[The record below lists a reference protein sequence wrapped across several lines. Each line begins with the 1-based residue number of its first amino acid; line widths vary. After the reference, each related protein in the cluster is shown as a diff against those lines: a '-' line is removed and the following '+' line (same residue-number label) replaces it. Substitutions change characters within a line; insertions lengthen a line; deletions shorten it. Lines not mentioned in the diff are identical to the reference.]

1 MSYFRLLYL
10 TAFMFLFAGCSGCQM
25 GYLWHVSYNHVSML
39 NSKTPVDTILKSD
52 KLTEDQRKKILLTQE
67 VRQFAF
73 DKLKLYK
80 SDNYTDFVELNRPY
94 VTYAVMASPKWKLE
108 PYLWDFPIIGKAP
121 YKGFYSEELAKAEAE
136 LMRKKNYDTYVRG
149 VPAFSTLG
157 KLNDPL
163 LSSMLSYKDHDLVNT
178 IIHEL
183 THTTLFIKDNIDF
196 NERLAVFVANKGT
209 ELFYKSKEGEN
220 SKTVEL
226 INFENEDDKVFS
238 EFITAE
244 LNDLKDWY
252 NKFDSSKYTS
262 DIEKE
267 KIRQYRFEQ
276 IRQNFKVKAQPKL
289 KTNSYRLFV
298 SSTLNNAKLGT
309 YNTYMKDLDIFEKVY
324 AKNGSN
330 VPQFLKKCAELQ
342 SVEDPEAELKKW
354 AN

>member
-1 MSYFRLLYL
+1 
-10 TAFMFLFAGCSGCQM
+10 M

-39 NSKTPVDTILKSD
+39 NSKVPVDSVLKSNT
-52 KLTEDQRKKILLTQE
+52 LTEDQRKKILLTNE

-80 SDNYTDFVELNRPY
+80 SDNYTDYVDLKRPY
-94 VTYAVMASPKWKLE
+94 VTYAVMASSKWKLE

-121 YKGFYSEELAKAEAE
+121 YKGYYSEQLAKEEAE
-136 LMRKKNYDTYVRG
+136 VMKKQDFDTYVRG

-163 LSSMLSYKDHDLVNT
+163 LSSMLSYTEHDLVNT

-209 ELFYKSKEGEN
+209 EFFYRAKEGEN

-226 INFENEDDKVFS
+226 INSENDDDKVFS
-238 EFITAE
+238 EFITTE

-252 NKFDSSKYTS
+252 AKFDISKYTN

-267 KIRQYRFEQ
+267 KARQDRFEQ
-276 IRQNFKVKAQPKL
+276 IKINFKTKAAPKF
-289 KTNSYRLFV
+289 KTKSYQSFA
-298 SSTLNNAKLGT
+298 TNPLNNAKLGT
-309 YNTYMKDLDIFEKVY
+309 YHTYMKDLDIFEKVY
-324 AKNGSN
+324 QKNGSN
-330 VPQFLKKCAELQ
+330 IPQFLKKCAELK
-342 SVEDPEAELKKW
+342 SVDDPEAELKKW